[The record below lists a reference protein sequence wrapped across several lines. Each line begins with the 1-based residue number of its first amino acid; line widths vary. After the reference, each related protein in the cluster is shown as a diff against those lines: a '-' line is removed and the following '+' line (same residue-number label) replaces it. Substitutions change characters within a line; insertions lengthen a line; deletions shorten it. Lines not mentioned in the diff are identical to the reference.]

1 MEHVQFLLEGRSG
14 CWCAPEEERVMKCCV
29 LEHVGGPGY
38 KVVYEYNIY
47 LANTWSNG
55 NSATVW
61 GMVTTQ

>member
-1 MEHVQFLLEGRSG
+1 
-14 CWCAPEEERVMKCCV
+14 MKCCV
-29 LEHVGGPGY
+29 LKHVGGPGY

-47 LANTWSNG
+47 LANTWSKG